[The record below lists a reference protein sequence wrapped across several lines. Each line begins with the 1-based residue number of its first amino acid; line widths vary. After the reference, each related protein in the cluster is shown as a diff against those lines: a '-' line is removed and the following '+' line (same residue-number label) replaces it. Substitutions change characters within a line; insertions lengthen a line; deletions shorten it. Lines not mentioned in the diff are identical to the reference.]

1 MDSPSVGQGKGKSQV
16 AVSFSWQGETESG
29 HGSIPRVDA
38 PDQAGCEGVKVC
50 HSGEME
56 ALVHGLLFSTVTVT
70 KAQYIDDR
78 MLFRGARSDCDPALT
93 LPSLG

>member
-1 MDSPSVGQGKGKSQV
+1 MIRYLGL
-16 AVSFSWQGETESG
+16 
-29 HGSIPRVDA
+29 A
-38 PDQAGCEGVKVC
+38 PDQAGCEGVKVY

-78 MLFRGARSDCDPALT
+78 IYSGDPIRS
-93 LPSLG
+93 